1 MHALAGVARY
11 MGGGYVSVGE
21 REEVLARR
29 AKLARREER

>member
-11 MGGGYVSVGE
+11 MGGYVSVGE

-29 AKLARREER
+29 AKLSRREER